1 MGGGPQVR
9 AHPAILP
16 GNGNN
21 TEDRLRTVSVNGREH
36 ALRSRGTTQI
46 LLGSS
51 GEGAPS
57 PLYSLP
63 GCLGAWLVRPIFLR
77 CSQLPRLKRIPKE
90 KI

>member
-9 AHPAILP
+9 AHPAVLP
-16 GNGNN
+16 GDGSD

-51 GEGAPS
+51 
-57 PLYSLP
+57 
-63 GCLGAWLVRPIFLR
+63 
-77 CSQLPRLKRIPKE
+77 
-90 KI
+90 